1 VEIAKNMLSMLHLD
15 MKTVAEAT
23 GLSEEELINLQQE
36 GKAKN

>member
-1 VEIAKNMLSMLHLD
+1 MLHLD
-15 MKTVAEAT
+15 TKTVAKAT